1 VSQETPPAPTRAERA
16 GEEDIPGARMA
27 ALTAYLET
35 HRAAFTESALRG
47 AALEA
52 GYSDAELDAALLRL
66 AQGAPGSDPG
76 RRPVRGLTAA
86 ATFIVAI
93 VVVWLGL
100 SALETAGRA
109 IDPSLPVPLIGWLAA
124 GILGAILWWW
134 SRERH
139 PSLARGVATA
149 VIVVT
154 FLPVVLFLVVFGICV
169 VTGAVPMSL

>member
-35 HRAAFTESALRG
+35 HRADFTESALRR

-52 GYSDAELDAALLRL
+52 GYTEAEIDAALRQL
-66 AQGAPGSDPG
+66 AAGASGSDPS
-76 RRPVRGLTAA
+76 RRPTSGLTAGF
-86 ATFIVAI
+86 TFIVAI

-100 SALETAGRA
+100 SALESVGRA
-109 IDPSLPVPLIGWLAA
+109 IDPGLPIPLVGWVAVALV
-124 GILGAILWWW
+124 GTILWWW
-134 SRERH
+134 SRDRH
-139 PSLARGVATA
+139 PSFARGVATA
-149 VIVVT
+149 VIVVIV
-154 FLPVVLFLVVFGICV
+154 LPVVLFLVVFGICV